1 MIHHLKLAILVLL
14 VVSAVAHT
22 AIAITPGDVPPPD
35 DVEAAP
41 PDVDDD
47 GDDPT
52 DDEPDP
58 LDLVTGGF
66 GLSERDLYI
75 PGTGLDFEVTRFYRS
90 ENGTEGA
97 FGRRWDSPLLM
108 RVRWTQIGDDLF
120 FYNGQ
125 NRRDRFSKESSTTFS
140 IAYGAAPGMS
150 YLARSDKHP
159 LTGVWTH
166 TLTSRD
172 GVTYL
177 FEHESTDADW
187 PHYGTYHLTRIED
200 PHGQTLEFSYDSQ
213 NASELVQIVDTM
225 GRAATV
231 TWHTTGPG
239 AGKIASITDPAG
251 ATSTYAYDAAGD
263 LVSVTLPPTDQ
274 HPAGATRTFT
284 YTAEGRLVSIQEPG
298 ATEPYLVN
306 SWDANGRVVQQRLG
320 ATDQVFTVD
329 YTNSPIVEVTDRM
342 GDVVRYLVDLDS
354 HKVLERHMWDDATSS
369 WLTTTYTY
377 NAAYEKVKEVRPSGR
392 TIEWVWDEENADPRA
407 HSSLLARIERPYD
420 GASDQESLVWSW
432 TYGDA
437 SNRFAMETAT
447 TPRVNAHPVWS
458 SDPLR
463 RFRYEY
469 DAYGNLTTVD
479 FPVVDV
485 ASGTEQISVSW
496 TYDRQGRRT
505 TQTDAMGVVTRYEY
519 EGLEPYPSVQ
529 IRELADG
536 DRITL
541 MNYDAAM
548 NLIHTVDSCA
558 CSGASSETIF
568 EYDAR
573 RRVTR
578 QLARVDEGPSG
589 RWRVVEIDY
598 DLAGRQVAHR
608 SSDDS
613 PFGDGWRTSSF
624 TYNLLNQITSV
635 TTDLDDSST
644 ATITYD
650 YDLNARLAAATYPEG
665 ERVEWLYNERN
676 QPVEVRMPGD
686 LQSTDDDRFI
696 GFAYDED
703 DLLIRRTDPLG
714 QEITYTHDEHGHL
727 SSATDALGRSIH
739 YQWDED
745 RNLLFREL
753 HSASGEL
760 LTRVTQA
767 WDLQNRLVE
776 RSTRAVKAN
785 GSPLDGDDGMLTTT
799 YAYDANG
806 NLVQRTFEDGTQF
819 TYAYSDAGELISV
832 TDSMTPANGWR
843 LTYGQNGLPEQLF
856 ELEGDELTGTS
867 SERLV
872 SHFMAYDA
880 EGRLLEVQDA
890 VGVPKTLEWTLG
902 GQLRRQV
909 DRSGRVS
916 EWEYDEAGRERSR
929 TRLVGGVKDIK
940 TLFTYDASG
949 RPLSITADGG
959 LDPDQ
964 VTLHAYSVFGD
975 LELRTYADGTADA
988 YDWDK
993 AFRLVQRVDPNGSVF
1008 DFTYDPIGRLE
1019 QLDIARGPGVLGPS
1033 VFNFEYD
1040 EIGRMVSAEHDTLLV
1055 ERVFNSLG
1063 GLEKEETSR
1072 KPQTVMVPGGGIQV
1086 IPGSVL
1092 STVRARYD
1100 VMGRFWRLL
1109 YPSHTSASHN
1119 YAEYT
1124 YDGVDRLDRVDKI
1137 EGSASRQLLDNV
1149 FEGRRVV
1156 ERHRGAG
1163 ALTVLGHDAL
1173 GNVTSI
1179 EHESAGQPL
1188 ARFNLTRDGLGDPVD
1203 VLQEFFAQ
1211 DGSTLPTGFLDG
1223 GVHYEYDAAHQ
1234 LEASRSGLPAADFD
1248 DGVFDENE
1256 QNAAPFKM
1264 DYQYD
1269 ALYNRDFMSVDA
1281 GAGPLVLAF
1290 VTGLLNELQSFG
1302 SETITSDLDGS
1313 YSESTS
1319 GRELH
1324 YDAFGRVATIKENG
1338 GLTRLFYDPLG
1349 RRIETHDAQN
1359 GITEALSYWGHHAI
1373 ERTVEEPGLTRVFEH
1388 HYSGDIDDTLEIS
1401 RKDTGEQFQV
1411 FSDWRGSASV
1421 VTDEL
1426 GTIRESYRYSDFGN
1440 RYRASAVTGQLISG
1454 GDSLIGNPVG
1464 FQGRW
1469 HIDGVGSFLDFRN
1482 RLYLPEVGRFATPD
1496 PLGFPD
1502 GRNRFHFV
1510 HNNPQR
1516 KDPYGL
1522 NEPGS
1527 IEDPAGKN
1535 THAGLTKKAMLR
1547 VMSTFGSQAV
1557 PEEFELTTVR
1567 ANIEQDNWT
1576 NRAWLWGDNWQNVE
1590 YHALGNEFTRRI
1602 WLEFHTDV
1610 LADAC
1615 DATNLGK
1622 ALHFVQDFVA
1632 HRDADGNPYENEDV
1646 GHFWGSFWEIIT
1658 PFYDT
1663 NTDPDNLT
1671 DEALKIQ
1678 RMAESVDV
1686 SEMFILAFLER
1697 CGPNDGTGG
1706 SLYFGF
1712 GGKPD
1717 PNSTT
1722 KAAAA
1727 GAATR
1732 GGVRGATSGG
1742 GGVNARSQSRYTVP
1756 SYVLNQAWAR
1766 STPPVPPRPPTNPGN
1781 RGSQRTGP
1789 HSGIATWTPSPDGG
1803 DSGNVDKP
1811 SEKEP
1816 KGGATSGGGGH
1827 FPDGK
1832 GRHHD
1837 G

>member
-1 MIHHLKLAILVLL
+1 MTHSLKILLIALL
-14 VVSAVAHT
+14 VVLGAAGQVWGLSFE
-22 AIAITPGDVPPPD
+22 DVPPPD
-35 DVEAAP
+35 DVEAVP

-75 PGTGLDFEVTRFYRS
+75 PGTGLDFEVNRYYRS
-90 ENGTEGA
+90 ENGTEGP

-125 NRRDRFSKESSTTFS
+125 NRRDRFTKASTTVFS
-140 IAYGAAPGMS
+140 IAYDAAPGMS
-150 YLARSDKHP
+150 YRAQSNKHP

-177 FEHESTDADW
+177 FELESTDAAW
-187 PHYGTYHLTRIED
+187 PHYGNYQLTRIED
-200 PHGQTLEFSYDSQ
+200 PHGQALQFVYDAQTSSQLIEIIDTL
-213 NASELVQIVDTM
+213 
-225 GRAATV
+225 GRSAV
-231 TWHTTGPG
+231 VSWHSSGPG
-239 AGKIASITDPAG
+239 SGKIASITDPSG
-251 ATSTYAYDAAGD
+251 ATVSYAYDVAGD
-263 LVSVTLPPTDQ
+263 LVGVTLPPTAQ
-274 HPAGATRTFT
+274 HPSGATRTFT
-284 YTAEGRLVSIQEPG
+284 YNAEGRLTSIQEPG
-298 ATEPYLVN
+298 ASEPYLVN
-306 SWDANGRVVQQRLG
+306 TWDASGRVVQQRLG
-320 ATDQVFTVD
+320 ESNQVFTVD
-329 YTNSPIVEVTDRM
+329 YSNSPLVEVADRM

-354 HKVLERHMWDDATSS
+354 HKVLERQMWDDATSD
-369 WLTTTYTY
+369 WLVTTYAY

-392 TIEWVWDEENADPRA
+392 TIEWVWDEANADPRGHA
-407 HSSLLARIERPYD
+407 SLLARIERPYD
-420 GASDQESLVWSW
+420 GASDAESLVWSW

-437 SNRFAMETAT
+437 SNGFAMATAT

-458 SDPLR
+458 ADPLR
-463 RFRYEY
+463 KFRYEY
-469 DAYGNLTTVD
+469 DAQGNLTKVD
-479 FPVVDV
+479 FPVVDGP
-485 ASGTEQISVSW
+485 SGPEQISVSW
-496 TYDRQGRRT
+496 TYDRFGRRL
-505 TQTDAMGVVTRYEY
+505 TQVDGLDVVTRYEY

-529 IRELADG
+529 VRELAGG
-536 DRITL
+536 DRVTL
-541 MNYDAAM
+541 MNYDASM
-548 NLIHTVDSCA
+548 NLIHTINSCA
-558 CSGASSETIF
+558 CSGSSSEALF
-568 EYDAR
+568 EYDTR

-578 QLARVDEGPSG
+578 QLTRVDEGPSG

-598 DLAGRQVAHR
+598 DLSGRQVSHR
-608 SSDDS
+608 TSDDS
-613 PFGDGWRTSSF
+613 PFGDGWRETSF

-635 TTDLDDSST
+635 TTDLDTSST

-650 YDLNARLAAATYPEG
+650 YDLNARLVAATHPEG

-703 DLLIRRTDPLG
+703 DLLLRRTDPLG
-714 QEITYTHDEHGHL
+714 QDVTYTHDEHGHL
-727 SSATDALGRSIH
+727 ASMTDALGRSAH
-739 YQWDED
+739 YGWDED
-745 RNLLFREL
+745 RNLLSREL
-753 HSASGEL
+753 HSPSGEL
-760 LTRVTQA
+760 LARISQA

-776 RSTRAVKAN
+776 RSVRAVKAN

-819 TYAYSDAGELISV
+819 TYAYNEAGELISA

-843 LTYGQNGLPEQLF
+843 LTYGQHGLPEQLF
-856 ELEGDELTGTS
+856 ELEGDELAGTS

-890 VGVPKTLEWTLG
+890 VGVSKTLEWTLG

-929 TRLVGGVKDIK
+929 TRVVGGVKDIR
-940 TLFTYDASG
+940 TLFTYDASD

-964 VTLHAYSVFGD
+964 VTQHAYSVFGD
-975 LELRTYADGTADA
+975 LELRTYADGTTES

-993 AFRLVQRVDPNGSVF
+993 AFRLVQRIDPNGSVF
-1008 DFTYDPIGRLE
+1008 DFTYDPVGRLE

-1033 VFNFEYD
+1033 VFNFDYD
-1040 EIGRMVSAEHDTLLV
+1040 GMGRMVSAEHDTVIV
-1055 ERVFNSLG
+1055 ERVVNSLG

-1072 KPQTVMVPGGGIQV
+1072 KPQTVVIPGGGVQV

-1092 STVRARYD
+1092 STVKARYD
-1100 VMGRFWRLL
+1100 AMGRFWRLL
-1109 YPSHTSASHN
+1109 YPTHTSASNN

-1124 YDGVDRLDRVDKI
+1124 YDGVDRLDRVDKV
-1137 EGSASRQLLDNV
+1137 EGTASRQLLDNV

-1156 ERHRGAG
+1156 ERRRDAG
-1163 ALTVLGHDAL
+1163 AVTFLGHDAL

-1179 EHESAGQPL
+1179 EHESAGQLL
-1188 ARFNLTRDGLGDPVD
+1188 ARFSMTRDGLGDPVD

-1223 GVHYEYDAAHQ
+1223 GVHYEYDAAQQ
-1234 LEASRSGLPAADFD
+1234 LDASRSGLPAADFD
-1248 DGVFDENE
+1248 DGVFDVNE

-1269 ALYNRDFMSVDA
+1269 ALFNRDFMSVDA

-1324 YDAFGRVATIKENG
+1324 YDAFGHVATIKENG

-1349 RRIETHDAQN
+1349 RRIETHDAQA
-1359 GITEALSYWGHHAI
+1359 GTTETLAYWGHHAI
-1373 ERTVEEPGLTRVFEH
+1373 ERTVDEPGLTRVFEH
-1388 HYSGDIDDTLEIS
+1388 HYSGAIDDTLEIA

-1411 FSDWRGSASV
+1411 FADWRSSASV
-1421 VTDEL
+1421 LTDEV
-1426 GTIRESYRYSDFGN
+1426 GAIRESYRYSDFGN
-1440 RYRASAVTGQLISG
+1440 RYRASAVTGQLVSG

-1469 HIDGVGSFLDFRN
+1469 HIDGMGSFLDFRN

-1510 HNNPQR
+1510 HNNPHR
-1516 KDPYGL
+1516 RDPYGL

-1527 IEDPAGKN
+1527 LDDPAGKN
-1535 THAGLTKKAMLR
+1535 THAGLTKAAMLR
-1547 VMSTFGSQAV
+1547 VMTDFGSQAV
-1557 PEEFELTTVR
+1557 PSEFELTAVW
-1567 ANIEQDNWT
+1567 ANIEQDNSE
-1576 NRAWLWGDNWQNVE
+1576 NKAWPFGDNRQNIE
-1590 YHALGNEFTRRI
+1590 YHALGNDITRRI

-1632 HRDADGNPYENEDV
+1632 HRDADGNPYENEDW
-1646 GHFWGSFWEIIT
+1646 GHAADSAEEIIT
-1658 PFYDT
+1658 PWDT
-1663 NTDPDNLT
+1663 NTDPDNLI
-1671 DEALKIQ
+1671 DGPLKIQ
-1678 RMAESVDV
+1678 RMAESIDV
-1686 SEMFILAFLER
+1686 SEMFIRAFLER

-1706 SLYFGF
+1706 ALYFGF
-1712 GGKPD
+1712 GGKPN

-1722 KAAAA
+1722 KAAPA
-1727 GAATR
+1727 GAPTR
-1732 GGVRGATSGG
+1732 SGVNGATSGG
-1742 GGVNARSQSRYTVP
+1742 GGVNARSQSRYTGA

-1766 STPPVPPRPPTNPGN
+1766 SARPVPSRPPSNSGK

-1816 KGGATSGGGGH
+1816 KGGAASGGGGH
-1827 FPDGK
+1827 FPGGK